1 MTLALVRRHNLAN
14 LEALLL
20 LMEYQS
26 LSLMWVLVLVAAVL
40 KGEEGHALH
49 RRARLLVWNPLT
61 TTVAF
66 GSPSWPLFGALA
78 GTHILIH
85 QLRGVDSRSSVI

>member
-1 MTLALVRRHNLAN
+1 MTLALVWRHNLAN

-26 LSLMWVLVLVAAVL
+26 LSLMWVLVLFAAVL

-49 RRARLLVWNPLT
+49 
-61 TTVAF
+61 
-66 GSPSWPLFGALA
+66 
-78 GTHILIH
+78 
-85 QLRGVDSRSSVI
+85 